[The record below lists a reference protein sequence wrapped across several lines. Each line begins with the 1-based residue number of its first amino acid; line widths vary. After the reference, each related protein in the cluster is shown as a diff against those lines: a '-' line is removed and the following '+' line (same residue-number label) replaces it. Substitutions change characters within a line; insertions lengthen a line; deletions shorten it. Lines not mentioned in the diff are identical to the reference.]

1 MAKCANWRSL
11 FLFCAFLKHGPI
23 FSSGPSAVH
32 LDLVLRLLY
41 FSSYLSLFFTTLNRY
56 FYFFSRWRRRTQN
69 VVMDSIWWVKNHV
82 REWVELFFSFVCI
95 LVSSLFH
102 PFFCSSSLDF
112 LLLFMVA
119 KAMLLQI
126 IPSRVNY

>member
-1 MAKCANWRSL
+1 MCELKKLVLVLCVFITWAHIFIWAICSPFGPSLTPTL
-11 FLFCAFLKHGPI
+11 FLVLS
-23 FSSGPSAVH
+23 FS
-32 LDLVLRLLY
+32 
-41 FSSYLSLFFTTLNRY
+41 FFITLNRY
-56 FYFFSRWRRRTQN
+56 FYFFSRWRRMTQN
-69 VVMDSIWWVKNHV
+69 VVMDSIWWVKKQV

-126 IPSRVNY
+126 IPSRVNYS

>member
-1 MAKCANWRSL
+1 MCELKKLVLVLCVFITWAHIFIWAICSPFGPSLTPTL
-11 FLFCAFLKHGPI
+11 FLVLS
-23 FSSGPSAVH
+23 FS
-32 LDLVLRLLY
+32 
-41 FSSYLSLFFTTLNRY
+41 FFTTLNRY
-56 FYFFSRWRRRTQN
+56 FYFFSRWRRMTQN
-69 VVMDSIWWVKNHV
+69 VVMDSIWWVKKQV

-126 IPSRVNY
+126 IPSRVNYS

>member
-1 MAKCANWRSL
+1 MCELKKLVLVLCVFITWAHIFIWAICSPFGPSLTPTL
-11 FLFCAFLKHGPI
+11 FLVLS
-23 FSSGPSAVH
+23 FS
-32 LDLVLRLLY
+32 
-41 FSSYLSLFFTTLNRY
+41 FFITLNRY
-56 FYFFSRWRRRTQN
+56 FYFFSRWRRMTQN
-69 VVMDSIWWVKNHV
+69 VVMDSIWWVKKQV

-102 PFFCSSSLDF
+102 PFFSSSSLDF
-112 LLLFMVA
+112 LLLLMVA